1 LKEIKKVDQKGN
13 GNIVIKFHDGISALD
28 FLNKTENE
36 IIAIIKEDQLANK
49 TINRVIRSN

>member
-1 LKEIKKVDQKGN
+1 MKEIKKVDQKGN